1 MENPNKIAHL
11 EFIQSTINRMSSN
24 SFTLK
29 GWCVTII
36 AALVALSIKESNF
49 WLYLFTIV
57 PTVAFWLLDSYYLL
71 QEKLFRHLYDDV
83 SVKSEEEINFSFDI
97 SNYKSKE
104 SYRKIILENGSTAGF
119 YIPLIIL
126 LFLICV
132 IA

>member
-11 EFIQSTINRMSSN
+11 EFIQNTITRMSSN

-36 AALVALSIKESNF
+36 AALIALSIKESSF

-71 QEKLFRHLYDDV
+71 QERLFRHLYNNV
-83 SVKSEEEINFSFDI
+83 RTKSEEKIDFSFDI
-97 SNYKSKE
+97 NPYKKEE
-104 SYRKIILENGSTAGF
+104 SYWKIVFDNGSTTGF
-119 YIPLIIL
+119 YLPLIL
-126 LFLICV
+126 LLLLICI

>member
-11 EFIQSTINRMSSN
+11 EFIQNTITRMSSN

-36 AALVALSIKESNF
+36 AALIALSIKESSF

-71 QEKLFRHLYDDV
+71 QEKLFRHLYNDV
-83 SVKSEEEINFSFDI
+83 RKKNEEKINFSFDI
-97 SNYKSKE
+97 SDYKKDE
-104 SYRKIILENGSTAGF
+104 SYWKIVFDNGSTTGF
-119 YIPLIIL
+119 YFPLIL
-126 LFLICV
+126 LLLLICI